1 MKAERH
7 LPNANASKWTNYSNK
22 IDNIT
27 YQQHSRPKK
36 MPRPASYSDSERGM
50 CHQPP
55 PLGNIKN
62 NKLAG
67 RLTRTYLRGCRN
79 TRSLFTIAP
88 GDMLF
93 EVPTCLQPSLLLHFF
108 RIKIILWLLRPLTTK
123 PGRTSLS
130 LPVLQCHN
138 EIDAE
143 SFLLCFLP
151 VRPPWL
157 PHKKP
162 NSAENPGPMKSTR
175 MPHCHPFQRGCSK
188 WNIWVTCSSNQI
200 NEQMTGVA
208 SSQLLHH
215 KQYFLC

>member
-27 YQQHSRPKK
+27 YHQHSRPKK
-36 MPRPASYSDSERGM
+36 RPRPASYSDSERGM

-143 SFLLCFLP
+143 SFLLCFFTCKTTLATTQKTKQCREP
-151 VRPPWL
+151 RSHEVHTDATLSPI
-157 PHKKP
+157 
-162 NSAENPGPMKSTR
+162 
-175 MPHCHPFQRGCSK
+175 SK
-188 WNIWVTCSSNQI
+188 GMLKVEYLGDLQ
-200 NEQMTGVA
+200 Q
-208 SSQLLHH
+208 
-215 KQYFLC
+215 